1 MTITL
6 NLPPEMELYLI
17 REAEKKGVSVEDYIL
32 EILAEHIFKDAK
44 S

>member
-1 MTITL
+1 MKITL

-17 REAEKKGVSVEDYIL
+17 RRAEEKDISVEDYIL
-32 EILAEHIFKDAK
+32 EILTEYISKDIN

>member
-6 NLPPEMELYLI
+6 NLPPEMEFYLI

-32 EILAEHIFKDAK
+32 EILAEYISKEIN

>member
-1 MTITL
+1 MRIKL
-6 NLPPEMELYLI
+6 DLSPEMELYLI

-32 EILAEHIFKDAK
+32 EILADYISKEIN

>member
-6 NLPPEMELYLI
+6 NLPPDMDLYLI
-17 REAEKKGVSVEDYIL
+17 RRAEEKGISVEDYIL
-32 EILAEHIFKDAK
+32 EILREHISNNMK

>member
-1 MTITL
+1 MKITL

-17 REAEKKGVSVEDYIL
+17 RRAEEQGISVEDYIL
-32 EILAEHIFKDAK
+32 EILTEYISKEIN

>member
-6 NLPPEMELYLI
+6 NLPPDMELYLI
-17 REAEKKGVSVEDYIL
+17 QRAEEKGISVEDYIL
-32 EILAEHIFKDAK
+32 EILTEHISKHMK

>member
-1 MTITL
+1 MIITL

-17 REAEKKGVSVEDYIL
+17 REAEKKGVSVEDYVL
-32 EILAEHIFKDAK
+32 KILAEHISKEIN